1 MFGGML
7 PGLRFGI
14 AARLALGFAVVGL
27 LAATA
32 NLVAERG
39 AALVAA
45 AWQPAQI
52 ASIQATLSASPP
64 IGRRR
69 EGANA
74 SRAELPSPDKLLAA
88 VADLQRATLAGIATS
103 SASDGGD
110 ASSIDLNRARLQL
123 EMAQKAFDREAS
135 GIIRDQVRQEIRL
148 GAEEVARQGAG
159 AVDNAARRRSHASS
173 YLARLAS
180 MNARIDDTLAR
191 ALKLFG
197 RVIARQHLIE
207 LRSAVANLQ
216 VPAGRLTGAG
226 YTPADLVSAAQAEAT
241 IAELL
246 RVNGE
251 RLARSQGQEWLSAM
265 QADLNALAADR
276 EAIAAAEVAQAA
288 AVEQLRMAALG
299 IGLQVRA
306 WQQSVA
312 DARAAPPALADLP
325 AVLAS
330 PAPVVKPPSE
340 AARQSQVEAARAQ
353 TRRLRELIG
362 WFTFALLAVSLV
374 ISAATVL
381 SIVRPVR
388 NLQRAT
394 ARVAAGETQVVV
406 PRGGVAE
413 LDTLAGAF
421 NSMAEEVDKARRAAE
436 GYRVELEQRVADRT
450 RQLQYQAFH
459 DPLTQ
464 LPNRRQFL
472 DLLRSA
478 IESAAPRQQ
487 VVAVYFLD
495 LDNFKNVNDGTGHEF
510 GDRLLIACADRLR
523 EAIVG
528 QGIAARFGGD
538 EFTVVASGVAD
549 EVDAQQFGEKLV
561 AAFQRPVI
569 VDERE
574 VLISVSV
581 GAALYPQH
589 HDSPE
594 ALLRAADTAL
604 YRAKQQGRNRFSPYT
619 PELLAAAS
627 VRFATEQQLR
637 KAVEAGELELV
648 YQPEIR
654 SDGFEVRLVEALV
667 RWRQADGTV
676 VMPDMFLPVAEESG
690 LIMEISDWVF
700 RTAMA
705 DCARWRAGGWRNAC
719 VAVNVSSR
727 QLFDHRFAARVLE
740 MLVEQG
746 LPTDAIE
753 LELTETVLQTGAPTI
768 AALRRLRALGI
779 AIALDDFGIG
789 YSSLSSLD
797 QLPINRVKL
806 DRSLIAELDVS
817 PRSAAI
823 VSATI
828 QLCRDLGLEVT
839 AEGIER
845 PRQFQ
850 ALLRFQPLLL
860 QGFLLSRPVA
870 PSLVEETVRRI
881 PQAATALLLESGGL
895 PEAAPVISLFPSSRQ
910 RSK

>member
-1 MFGGML
+1 M
-7 PGLRFGI
+7 
-14 AARLALGFAVVGL
+14 
-27 LAATA
+27 
-32 NLVAERG
+32 
-39 AALVAA
+39 
-45 AWQPAQI
+45 
-52 ASIQATLSASPP
+52 
-64 IGRRR
+64 
-69 EGANA
+69 
-74 SRAELPSPDKLLAA
+74 
-88 VADLQRATLAGIATS
+88 
-103 SASDGGD
+103 
-110 ASSIDLNRARLQL
+110 
-123 EMAQKAFDREAS
+123 
-135 GIIRDQVRQEIRL
+135 
-148 GAEEVARQGAG
+148 
-159 AVDNAARRRSHASS
+159 
-173 YLARLAS
+173 
-180 MNARIDDTLAR
+180 
-191 ALKLFG
+191 
-197 RVIARQHLIE
+197 
-207 LRSAVANLQ
+207 
-216 VPAGRLTGAG
+216 
-226 YTPADLVSAAQAEAT
+226 
-241 IAELL
+241 
-246 RVNGE
+246 
-251 RLARSQGQEWLSAM
+251 
-265 QADLNALAADR
+265 
-276 EAIAAAEVAQAA
+276 
-288 AVEQLRMAALG
+288 
-299 IGLQVRA
+299 
-306 WQQSVA
+306 
-312 DARAAPPALADLP
+312 
-325 AVLAS
+325 
-330 PAPVVKPPSE
+330 
-340 AARQSQVEAARAQ
+340 
-353 TRRLRELIG
+353 
-362 WFTFALLAVSLV
+362 
-374 ISAATVL
+374 
-381 SIVRPVR
+381 RPVR

-436 GYRVELEQRVADRT
+436 GYRVELEQRVAERT

-538 EFTVVASGVAD
+538 EFTVVASDVAD
-549 EVDAQQFGEKLV
+549 EADAQQFGEKLV

-581 GAALYPQH
+581 GAALYPHH

-676 VMPDMFLPVAEESG
+676 VMPDVFLPVAEESG

-845 PRQFQ
+845 PRQF
-850 ALLRFQPLLL
+850 A
-860 QGFLLSRPVA
+860 GA
-870 PSLVEETVRRI
+870 AAI
-881 PQAATALLLESGGL
+881 PAATAAGIPACPGPWRLRWWRRRCGGFRR
-895 PEAAPVISLFPSSRQ
+895 PQRRCCWSLAGCRRPR
-910 RSK
+910 R

>member
-1 MFGGML
+1 MFGGET
-7 PGLRFGI
+7 PGFRFGI

-39 AALVAA
+39 AALVSA
-45 AWQPAQI
+45 AWQPARSP
-52 ASIQATLSASPP
+52 SIREVLSTSSP
-64 IGRRR
+64 IGRRHATP
-69 EGANA
+69 E
-74 SRAELPSPDKLLAA
+74 AEHTEPPSPDALLAA
-88 VADLQRATLAGIATS
+88 VADLQRASLAGIASSGEAATS
-103 SASDGGD
+103 
-110 ASSIDLNRARLQL
+110 DLARARFRL
-123 EMAQKAFDREAS
+123 EVAEREFDRKAA
-135 GIIRDQVRQEIRL
+135 GIIRYGVREDIRR
-148 GAEEVARQGAG
+148 GTAEVVRQGAR
-159 AVDNAARRRSHASS
+159 AVDHGAQRRESAAS
-173 YLARLAS
+173 YLQHLAS
-180 MNARIDDTLAR
+180 MSARIDDTLAR
-191 ALKLFG
+191 ALTLFG

-226 YTPADLVSAAQAEAT
+226 YSAADLVVAAQAESA
-241 IAELL
+241 IARLL
-246 RVNGE
+246 HENGE
-251 RLARSQGQEWLSAM
+251 RLVRSQGKEWVAAM
-265 QADLNALAADR
+265 QADLQALGSDR
-276 EAIAAAEVAQAA
+276 EAIAAAEAAQAA
-288 AVEQLRMAALG
+288 AVEQLRVAAFG
-299 IGLQVRA
+299 VGQQVRT
-306 WQQSVA
+306 WQQGLV
-312 DARAAPPALADLP
+312 DARSAPPALADLP

-330 PAPVVKPPSE
+330 PAPVVKPSAE
-340 AARQSQVEAARAQ
+340 LARQSQVEAARVQ
-353 TRRLRELIG
+353 TRHLRELIG

-374 ISAATVL
+374 ISFATVL

-388 NLQRAT
+388 NLLRAT
-394 ARVAAGETQVVV
+394 ARVAAGEAQVVV

-421 NSMAEEVDKARRAAE
+421 NSMAEEVDKARRVAE
-436 GYRVELEQRVADRT
+436 GYRTELEQRVADRT

-464 LPNRRQFL
+464 LPNRRHFIE
-472 DLLRSA
+472 LLRSA

-538 EFTVVASGVAD
+538 EFTVVASGLAD
-549 EVDAQQFGEKLV
+549 ELAAQQFGERLV

-569 VDERE
+569 VDQRE

-637 KAVEAGELELV
+637 RAVEAGELELV

-676 VMPDMFLPVAEESG
+676 IMPDVFLPVAEESG
-690 LIMEISDWVF
+690 LIMEISEWVF
-700 RTAMA
+700 RKAMA
-705 DCARWRAGGWRNAC
+705 DCARWRAGCWSNAC
-719 VAVNVSSR
+719 VAINVSSR

-753 LELTETVLQTGAPTI
+753 LELTENVLQTGATTI

-806 DRSLIAELDVS
+806 DRSLIAEMDVS

-823 VSATI
+823 VSATL

-845 PRQFQ
+845 PRQFE

-870 PSLVEETVRRI
+870 AELVEETVRRI
-881 PQAATALLLESGGL
+881 PQVAAGLLLESGGG
-895 PEAAPVISLFPSSRQ
+895 PVAAPVINLFPSSRQ

>member
-1 MFGGML
+1 MFGGIL
-7 PGLRFGI
+7 PGFRFGI

-123 EMAQKAFDREAS
+123 EVAQKAFDREAS
-135 GIIRDQVRQEIRL
+135 GIIRDECGRKSVSAQRRSRGREREPWTTL
-148 GAEEVARQGAG
+148 H
-159 AVDNAARRRSHASS
+159 RRRTHASS

-299 IGLQVRA
+299 IGRQVRA
-306 WQQSVA
+306 WQQSLA

-374 ISAATVL
+374 ISVSHRAEHRASGAEPAA
-381 SIVRPVR
+381 R
-388 NLQRAT
+388 
-394 ARVAAGETQVVV
+394 
-406 PRGGVAE
+406 
-413 LDTLAGAF
+413 
-421 NSMAEEVDKARRAAE
+421 
-436 GYRVELEQRVADRT
+436 DRT
-450 RQLQYQAFH
+450 R
-459 DPLTQ
+459 
-464 LPNRRQFL
+464 RR
-472 DLLRSA
+472 
-478 IESAAPRQQ
+478 
-487 VVAVYFLD
+487 
-495 LDNFKNVNDGTGHEF
+495 G
-510 GDRLLIACADRLR
+510 
-523 EAIVG
+523 
-528 QGIAARFGGD
+528 
-538 EFTVVASGVAD
+538 
-549 EVDAQQFGEKLV
+549 
-561 AAFQRPVI
+561 
-569 VDERE
+569 
-574 VLISVSV
+574 
-581 GAALYPQH
+581 
-589 HDSPE
+589 
-594 ALLRAADTAL
+594 
-604 YRAKQQGRNRFSPYT
+604 
-619 PELLAAAS
+619 
-627 VRFATEQQLR
+627 
-637 KAVEAGELELV
+637 
-648 YQPEIR
+648 
-654 SDGFEVRLVEALV
+654 
-667 RWRQADGTV
+667 
-676 VMPDMFLPVAEESG
+676 
-690 LIMEISDWVF
+690 
-700 RTAMA
+700 
-705 DCARWRAGGWRNAC
+705 
-719 VAVNVSSR
+719 
-727 QLFDHRFAARVLE
+727 
-740 MLVEQG
+740 
-746 LPTDAIE
+746 
-753 LELTETVLQTGAPTI
+753 
-768 AALRRLRALGI
+768 
-779 AIALDDFGIG
+779 
-789 YSSLSSLD
+789 
-797 QLPINRVKL
+797 
-806 DRSLIAELDVS
+806 
-817 PRSAAI
+817 
-823 VSATI
+823 
-828 QLCRDLGLEVT
+828 
-839 AEGIER
+839 
-845 PRQFQ
+845 
-850 ALLRFQPLLL
+850 
-860 QGFLLSRPVA
+860 
-870 PSLVEETVRRI
+870 
-881 PQAATALLLESGGL
+881 
-895 PEAAPVISLFPSSRQ
+895 
-910 RSK
+910 

>member
-1 MFGGML
+1 MFGGKF
-7 PGLRFGI
+7 PGFRFGI

-52 ASIQATLSASPP
+52 APIQATLSASPP
-64 IGRRR
+64 IGRPR
-69 EGANA
+69 A
-74 SRAELPSPDKLLAA
+74 SVNVNRAEPPSPDKLLAA
-88 VADLQRATLAGIATS
+88 VADLQRATLAGIAISGAT
-103 SASDGGD
+103 DGGD
-110 ASSIDLNRARLQL
+110 ASSVDLNRARLQL
-123 EMAQKAFDREAS
+123 EAAAQAFDRAAL
-135 GIIRDQVRQEIRL
+135 GIVRDGVRKELRR
-148 GAEEVARQGAG
+148 GAEEVALQGAR
-159 AVDNAARRRSHASS
+159 AVDNAEKRRAHASS

-216 VPAGRLTGAG
+216 VPAGRLTGSG
-226 YTPADLVSAAQAEAT
+226 YTPADLISAAHAEAT

-251 RLARSQGQEWLSAM
+251 RLDRSQGQEWLAAM
-265 QADLNALAADR
+265 QADLNALASDR
-276 EAIAAAEVAQAA
+276 EAMAAAEAAQAA
-288 AVEQLRMAALG
+288 AVEQLRLAALG
-299 IGLQVRA
+299 IGQQVRA
-306 WQQSVA
+306 WQQSLA

-325 AVLAS
+325 AALAS

-340 AARQSQVEAARAQ
+340 LARQSQVEAAQAQ

-362 WFTFALLAVSLV
+362 WFTFALLTVSLV

-413 LDTLAGAF
+413 LDTLAGSF

-436 GYRVELEQRVADRT
+436 GYRAELEQRVAERT

-459 DPLTQ
+459 DALTQ

-487 VVAVYFLD
+487 IVAVYFLD

-510 GDRLLIACADRLR
+510 GDRLLVACADRLR

-549 EVDAQQFGEKLV
+549 EVAAQHFGEKLV

-569 VDERE
+569 VDQRE

-589 HDSPE
+589 HESPE

-667 RWRQADGTV
+667 RWRRADGTV
-676 VMPDMFLPVAEESG
+676 IMPDVFLPVAEESG

-705 DCARWRAGGWRNAC
+705 DCARWRAGGWPNAC

-727 QLFDHRFAARVLE
+727 QLFDHRFAGRVLE

-746 LPTDAIE
+746 LPTDAFE
-753 LELTETVLQTGAPTI
+753 LELTETVLQTGTPTI

-779 AIALDDFGIG
+779 TIALDDFGIG

-806 DRSLIAELDVS
+806 DRSLIAEIDVS

-850 ALLRFQPLLL
+850 ALLQFQPLLL

-881 PQAATALLLESGGL
+881 PQAAMALLLESGGV
-895 PEAAPVISLFPSSRQ
+895 PEPAPVISLFPSSRQ